1 MIALTLETAQAWAL
15 IIGSLGAA
23 IGSAIGAWFAAKAK
37 TNSGQVKAAIGVAMN
52 GKHGEPTPTLQQQV
66 ASIHEKAD
74 TAIAQTTQI
83 GINTDGNFAKI
94 FAELQAWKLE
104 AEKLRAENQALRE
117 TQATLKDTIAPL
129 LTPPVIVT
137 QAPPAISAPGGRR
150 ADDNA
155 EKKGP

>member
-1 MIALTLETAQAWAL
+1 MILALTLDTAGAWAVV
-15 IIGSLGAA
+15 IGSIGGAV
-23 IGSAIGAWFAAKAK
+23 GSVISVYFAAKAK
-37 TNSGQVKAAIGVAMN
+37 TNSGEVKAAIGVATN
-52 GKHGEPTPTLQQQV
+52 GKHGEPAQTLQQQV

-83 GINTDGNFAKI
+83 GINTDGNFAKM
-94 FAELQAWKLE
+94 FAELQAWKME

-117 TQATLKDTIAPL
+117 THATLKDTIAPL

-155 EKKGP
+155 EKKA